1 MADTFRAFVVDE
13 QPGSGRFKDLK
24 TGDLPNEK
32 VLVDV
37 QYSSL
42 NYKDGLCVTGKG
54 KIARSFPMVAG
65 IDLAGTV
72 AESSDPNFK
81 PGDVVGATGAGLSES
96 MWGGYASRMRVKPE
110 ILFKI
115 PKPFGPLEAMAI
127 GTAGVTAMVGVMRL
141 EHNGLT
147 PEKGEVL
154 VTGAAGG
161 VGSVGIAI
169 LAKRGYRVV
178 ASTGRPALHEY
189 LKSLGAAEII
199 DRKELDRAPKPL
211 EKARWAAALDG
222 VGGRTLAT
230 VLATTKEEGSVGA
243 YGLAGGA
250 DLNMTVMPFILR
262 AVNLLGINYLPQS
275 KAYREEVWRRLATD
289 FDPAKRDAM
298 TRVEPL
304 SKVAELAD
312 AILAGQVRGRVVID
326 VNK

>member
-1 MADTFRAFVVDE
+1 MAETFRAFLVDE
-13 QPGSGRFKDLK
+13 QPGSGRFKELA
-24 TGDLPNEK
+24 TGDLPDEK

-37 QYSSL
+37 AYSSL

-54 KIARSFPMVAG
+54 KIARSFPMVPG

-81 PGDVVGATGAGLSES
+81 PGDVVGVTGGGTSETV
-96 MWGGYASRMRVKPE
+96 WGGYASRMRVKPE

-115 PKPFGPLEAMAI
+115 PKPFGPKEAMAI

-147 PEKGEVL
+147 PDKGEVL

-178 ASTGRPALHEY
+178 ASTGRPELHDY

-199 DRKELDRAPKPL
+199 ERSALDRAAKPL

-250 DLNMTVMPFILR
+250 ELAMTVMPFILR
-262 AVNLLGINYLPQS
+262 AVNLLGINYWPQS
-275 KAYREEVWRRLATD
+275 KATREEVWRRLASD
-289 FDPAKRDAM
+289 FPADKREAM
-298 TRVEPL
+298 TRLEPL
-304 SKVAELAD
+304 SKITALAEE
-312 AILAGQVRGRVVID
+312 ILAGKVRGRVVID
-326 VNK
+326 VNR